1 METYSFKAI
10 GDAIYNK
17 MLEIKNTD
25 QRVGAVY
32 NYDIKVEG
40 GISLPAIIITP
51 GNGTSGYLD
60 TCNYTNQVN
69 YEVRLVD
76 RIQDDIATVEDNI
89 RVVADMVMAKLQE
102 LGTITRTNN
111 NWYTVKCEFDY
122 LRGFTDTQEPLRVF
136 QVTCKFITINK

>member
-17 MLEIKNTD
+17 MLEIKNTV

-111 NWYTVKCEFDY
+111 N
-122 LRGFTDTQEPLRVF
+122 
-136 QVTCKFITINK
+136 